1 MVPQNAS
8 HLFTLSCTPNH
19 KPDTLGPM
27 RWLTFDLDGTLAD
40 WPFRHLM
47 RPHMEPLLAQP
58 TIRAALREEYLNR
71 LAQGDP
77 TRVYDWG
84 DIHRAVQEKLGLPP
98 IFPNLLE
105 VLAEARFEHGMVY
118 PDVPAGLAAF
128 RSQGYRIAV
137 ATNGLAK
144 YQQILVDKLAIPYD
158 RILAPDISQALKP
171 DPAFWNPVRNE
182 LADTIVHIG
191 DLLSQDIW
199 GANEAGL
206 VAVWIWRTMPQ
217 DWRATPVHERTRHP
231 DLNAVI
237 AARVQSELEEHGF
250 VGRVRPEAPPR
261 PDYILADLHE
271 LQAVLQQAD

>member
-1 MVPQNAS
+1 
-8 HLFTLSCTPNH
+8 
-19 KPDTLGPM
+19 M
-27 RWLTFDLDGTLAD
+27 RWLTFDLDGTLAH

-58 TIRAALREEYLNR
+58 PIKAALREEYLNR

-84 DIHRAVQEKLGLPP
+84 DIHRAVREKLGLPP
-98 IFPNLLE
+98 IFPNISE
-105 VLAEARFEHGMVY
+105 VLTEARFEHGMLY
-118 PDVPAGLAAF
+118 PDVPAGLATF

-158 RILAPDISQALKP
+158 RMLAPDISQALKP
-171 DPAFWNPVRNE
+171 DPAFWNPVRDE
-182 LADTIVHIG
+182 QVDTIVHTG

-217 DWRATPVHERTRHP
+217 NWRDTPVQARTRRK
-231 DLNAVI
+231 DLAEVI
-237 AARVQSELEEHGF
+237 ETRVQGELEEHGF

-261 PDYILADLHE
+261 PDYIVADLYE
-271 LQAVLQQAD
+271 LRAVLQQAD